1 MDPAVGWW
9 VGDLMGMAWLVGAM
23 EVGGQATAFR
33 CVGFRLIGFG
43 VDDWTWANGRR
54 DQGWPLGFQL

>member
-1 MDPAVGWW
+1 M
-9 VGDLMGMAWLVGAM
+9 GDLMGMAWPVGAM
-23 EVGGQATAFR
+23 EVVGGQETAFR

-43 VDDWTWANGRR
+43 VDDWMWANGRR